1 MRRGCI
7 SLGQIKCDECGCLI
21 PYPDRYLAIE
31 ETAGVT
37 TRLCVDCALKKNYAR
52 YKVEKGEQVLTFF
65 GD

>member
-7 SLGQIKCDECGCLI
+7 SLGQIKCDECGRLI

-31 ETAGVT
+31 EKEGVT
-37 TRLCVDCALKKNYAR
+37 THLCADCALKKNYAS